1 MTNNASQYDII
12 GDIHGH
18 ADALER
24 LLTKLGYSESNGYYS
39 HPTRKVIFVGD
50 FIDRGPKILRVL
62 QIAESMVTAGSAL
75 AVLGNHELNAIAY
88 QTRESENSPR
98 FMRPRDEKNFNQHKQ
113 TLHQLS
119 SSELTHYINWFRK
132 LPLWLDLGGL
142 RVVHACWDEP
152 SMETISKFWSLGQEI
167 KDDFIRIAFLK
178 DDDLYKAVEIVTKG
192 KEAKLPEG
200 VTFTDKDGHR
210 RDSIRLKWYLPTANQ
225 TYRDYAL
232 QSDPIDCDLPLELG
246 DPCGISSSSGYSKT
260 EPPVFVGHY
269 WLSSARPDLQAPNVA
284 CLDYSVAK
292 DGFLCAYRWDGEQTL
307 SNEKFVW

>member
-1 MTNNASQYDII
+1 MTSNASGYDII

-24 LLTKLGYSESNGYYS
+24 LLVKLGYSESGGYYS
-39 HPTRKVIFVGD
+39 HPDRKVIFVGD

-62 QIAESMVTAGSAL
+62 QIAERMVEKGRAL

-88 QTRESENSPR
+88 QTRESTNNPR

-119 SSELTHYINWFRK
+119 SSELASYIEWFRT

-142 RVVHACWDEP
+142 RVVHACWDKS
-152 SMETISKFWSLGQEI
+152 SMDTIRKVWNHGQAI
-167 KDDFIRIAFLK
+167 DDAFIRRAYCE
-178 DDDLYKAVEIVTKG
+178 DDDLYKAVEIITKG
-192 KEAKLPEG
+192 KEGKLPKG
-200 VTFTDKDGHR
+200 IYFIDKDGHR
-210 RDSIRLKWYLPTANQ
+210 RDSIRLRWYLPTANK
-225 TYRDYAL
+225 TFKDYAL
-232 QSDPIDCDLPLELG
+232 QSDTIDCDLPLELG
-246 DPCGISSSSGYSKT
+246 DPCGVPSSLGYLET

-269 WLSSARPDLQAPNVA
+269 WLSSVSPELLAPNVA

-292 DGFLCAYRWDGEQTL
+292 DGFLCAYQWDGEQTL
-307 SNEKFVW
+307 SSEKFVW

>member
-1 MTNNASQYDII
+1 MTSNASGYDII

-24 LLTKLGYSESNGYYS
+24 LLVKLGYSESNGYYS
-39 HPTRKVIFVGD
+39 HPDRKVIFVGD

-62 QIAESMVTAGSAL
+62 QIAERMVKEGSAL

-119 SSELTHYINWFRK
+119 SSELASYIEWFRT
-132 LPLWLDLGGL
+132 LPLWLNLGGL
-142 RVVHACWDEP
+142 RVVHACWDES
-152 SMETISKFWSLGQEI
+152 SMEAIREVWNHGQAI
-167 KDDFIRIAFLK
+167 DDAFIRRAYREG
-178 DDDLYKAVEIVTKG
+178 DDLHKAVEIITKG
-192 KEAKLPEG
+192 KEAKLPQG
-200 VTFTDKDGHR
+200 IYFYDKDGHR
-210 RDSIRLKWYLPTANQ
+210 RDSIRLSWYLPTENQ
-225 TYRDYAL
+225 TYRKYAL
-232 QSDPIDCDLPLELG
+232 QSDTIDCDQPLKLDEPDSVPSSLG
-246 DPCGISSSSGYSKT
+246 YPKT

-269 WLSSARPDLQAPNVA
+269 WLSSVTPELLAPNVA

-292 DGFLCAYRWDGEQTL
+292 DGFLCAYQWDGE
-307 SNEKFVW
+307 